1 MGKLPA
7 CVLGG
12 PEDCKASETCRDSK
26 NCHQVDV
33 RQSGAMTSPIPH
45 NWEVPQSFRDR
56 LGAKA
61 GRQRAMIADEHLL
74 LILHAVPSAEDPAVR
89 AARLFWRKPDGTWRS
104 DVRKVSTIDALQ
116 AHVHSYLH
124 AAEALEERVEA
135 AITATE
141 YFRVVYETAPLL
153 HSARNMT
160 RALQAAREAVPA
172 DKELIGVRDS
182 AQEVERALELIHG
195 YAKDGLE
202 FTGARNAEESAKNS
216 EHVIRSGHQLNLLA
230 AVFLP
235 ITALGSLLG
244 MNLVHGF
251 ETWHAP
257 YTFWVVS
264 ALSFGLGF
272 WLKGSLPRPP
282 SSQRSSTKSA

>member
-1 MGKLPA
+1 
-7 CVLGG
+7 
-12 PEDCKASETCRDSK
+12 
-26 NCHQVDV
+26 
-33 RQSGAMTSPIPH
+33 
-45 NWEVPQSFRDR
+45 
-56 LGAKA
+56 
-61 GRQRAMIADEHLL
+61 MIADGHLL
-74 LILHAVPSAEDPAVR
+74 LILHEVPSAEEPALR
-89 AARLFWRKPDGTWRS
+89 TARLYWRKPDGAWQS
-104 DVRKVSTIDALQ
+104 GKSPSTIASLKGHVLRYLQ
-116 AHVHSYLH
+116 T
-124 AAEALEERVEA
+124 AEQLEERVEA
-135 AITATE
+135 ATTASE
-141 YFRVVYETAPLL
+141 YFRVVYEAAPLL
-153 HSARNMT
+153 HAVRNMS
-160 RALQAAREAVPA
+160 RALQAAREAAPA

-182 AQEVERALELIHG
+182 AQETERALELIHG

-202 FTGARNAEESAKNS
+202 FTVARNSEESARNS

-251 ETWHAP
+251 EHWHAP

-282 SSQRSSTKSA
+282 ATQRSSTKSA

>member
-1 MGKLPA
+1 M
-7 CVLGG
+7 
-12 PEDCKASETCRDSK
+12 S
-26 NCHQVDV
+26 
-33 RQSGAMTSPIPH
+33 SPIPS

-56 LGAKA
+56 VGAKA
-61 GRQRAMIADEHLL
+61 GRQRAMTADQHLL
-74 LILHAVPSAEDPAVR
+74 LILHDVPNAEDPAVR
-89 AARLFWRKPDGTWRS
+89 TARLFWRKPDGSWKSETRGPA
-104 DVRKVSTIDALQ
+104 TIAALQ
-116 AHVHSYLH
+116 AHVQRYVD
-124 AAEALEERVEA
+124 AAEVLEERVESA
-135 AITATE
+135 VTATD

-160 RALQAAREAVPA
+160 RALQTAREAAGA

-182 AQEVERALELIHG
+182 AQEVERAFELIHG

-202 FTGARNAEESAKNS
+202 FTVARNAEESAQNG

-257 YTFWVVS
+257 YTFWAVS
-264 ALSFGLGF
+264 VLSFGLGF
-272 WLKGSLPRPP
+272 WLKASLPRPP
-282 SSQRSSTKSA
+282 SAQRSSTKSA